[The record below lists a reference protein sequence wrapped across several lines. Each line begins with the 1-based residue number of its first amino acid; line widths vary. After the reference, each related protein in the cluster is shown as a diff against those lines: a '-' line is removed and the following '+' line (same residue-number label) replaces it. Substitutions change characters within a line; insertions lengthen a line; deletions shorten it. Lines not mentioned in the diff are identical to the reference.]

1 MTRFAA
7 AVAIL
12 GVALGCASPAP
23 ASPDPASEIAL
34 HVGEKAQVQGGELV
48 VTFVGVTQDSRCPKG
63 EQCITAGKAVVNLE
77 ATPRGES
84 PVAFQLDTS
93 SAYEHEI
100 VGLRIG
106 LVSLDPLP
114 VSGRPISPAD
124 YVARLTVHRP

>member
-63 EQCITAGKAVVNLE
+63 EQCITAGCNDYVVK
-77 ATPRGES
+77 
-84 PVAFQLDTS
+84 
-93 SAYEHEI
+93 
-100 VGLRIG
+100 
-106 LVSLDPLP
+106 
-114 VSGRPISPAD
+114 PAD
-124 YVARLTVHRP
+124 NRQLITLILRHLAEASARQNPGGAT